1 MSAVS
6 KKLTP
11 ASMARCSPCSASS
24 RSTGPHAPPMAHVP
38 KLTAL
43 TFSPESP
50 SGRYSIPTTPLTG
63 RCCLR
68 AAAPAFL
75 RRVRFGAKLRPAK
88 QGLVPKHSRRPA
100 PRWSHEKQRLVQV
113 LKVRVVRHGHQ
124 ALVQFDA
131 LHDQVPHAVNQLG
144 ETGVHDAAH
153 PLLET
158 VEI

>member
-1 MSAVS
+1 PPH
-6 KKLTP
+6 LLRIPRPP
-11 ASMARCSPCSASS
+11 ASTLFPYTTLF
-24 RSTGPHAPPMAHVP
+24 RSHVP

-75 RRVRFGAKLRPAK
+75 RRVRFGAKLRPAT

-100 PRWSHEKQRLVQV
+100 PPVVTRETASRTSPQSPRRPTWTSGPRTV
-113 LKVRVVRHGHQ
+113 LCAPRSGPARRESARRNGR
-124 ALVQFDA
+124 
-131 LHDQVPHAVNQLG
+131 P
-144 ETGVHDAAH
+144 
-153 PLLET
+153 
-158 VEI
+158 